1 MSTLVK
7 FIGHFARNRQLRTAV
22 KSPVDLSLKTDLQL
36 WQEVVAE
43 VGNHLIRSTPPGDS
57 SLDDPEAAFAAAIM
71 YNAELAMPLQ
81 ERMMP
86 G

>member
-1 MSTLVK
+1 MSTLAK
-7 FIGHFARNRQLRTAV
+7 FIGYFARNRQLRTVV
-22 KSPVDLSLKTDLQL
+22 KSPVDLKHLVTDLQL

-43 VGNHLIRSTPPGDS
+43 IGKYLRATPPGDS
-57 SLDDPEAAFAAAIM
+57 SLDDSEAAFAAAIM
-71 YNAELAMPLQ
+71 RNAELAMPLQ